1 MIGFVRSAFP
11 PTFRDVLPARL
22 LLLFTLLFGLSLVS
36 RVAGAAELQPLEI
49 ATKSGVRMFSVE
61 MAVTDE
67 ERAKGLMYRKELPDG
82 RGMLFDFTPEQT
94 ISMWMKNTYI
104 SLDMIF
110 IGGDGRVIRVA
121 ENTETESTK
130 IISSGGPAK
139 AVLEVIAGTA
149 RKYGIAPGD
158 QVVHPLF
165 KKRR

>member
-1 MIGFVRSAFP
+1 MTGFVRSASLFSL
-11 PTFRDVLPARL
+11 RDRLPARL
-22 LLLFTLLFGLSLVS
+22 LLLITLLFGYL
-36 RVAGAAELQPLEI
+36 GAHASYGAELQPLEI

-67 ERAKGLMYRKELPDG
+67 ERAKGLMYRRELPDG

-94 ISMWMKNTYI
+94 VSMWMKNTYI

-110 IGGDGRVIRVA
+110 IGADGRVTRVA
-121 ENTETESTK
+121 ENTEPESTR

-149 RKYGIAPGD
+149 RKYGIAEGD

>member
-1 MIGFVRSAFP
+1 MTGFFRSAVP
-11 PTFRDVLPARL
+11 HAFRGAFRL
-22 LLLFTLLFGLSLVS
+22 CLSLVS
-36 RVAGAAELQPLEI
+36 ALLLCLTAVAQPVRAADLQPLEI
-49 ATKSGVRMFSVE
+49 ATKNGVRMFSVE

-67 ERAKGLMYRKELPDG
+67 QRAKGLMYRRELADG

-110 IGGDGRVIRVA
+110 IGADGRVTRVA
-121 ENTETESTK
+121 ENTEPESTR
-130 IISSGGPAK
+130 IVSSGGPAK

-165 KKRR
+165 RKR